1 MTKTITWLSFLFIM
15 FSCGNREKE
24 PADIL
29 KPAQMQA
36 VLWDFIRADAFTT
49 EFIAR
54 DSAKN
59 AVEENLKLQQEI
71 FSIHHISREDFY
83 RSYDYY
89 KKNSRQMKTIMD
101 SMINQAERDR
111 SLKISPLKEQGYE

>member
-1 MTKTITWLSFLFIM
+1 MTRTITWISFLVIM
-15 FSCGNREKE
+15 LSCGSREKE
-24 PADIL
+24 PAGIL

-71 FSIHHISREDFY
+71 FSIHHISKEDFY

-101 SMINQAERDR
+101 SMISQAERDR
-111 SLKISPLKEQGYE
+111 SLKISPLKEQ